1 MPPPDDPSTVFCPS
15 SSCILEI
22 RDCISWACFNKL
34 PIPPIPFAIKSSLPF
49 GPRLENLF
57 HQPLTVFP
65 PNRFDRSAKNPQ
77 RLFYHRTAL
86 VSLAHG
92 FASRGLVFMT
102 QRFRTNSRDMDG
114 HVIAKKTL
122 RQILQQRQIIG
133 ILKIVEMMPLG
144 NRDFELSRRKFERAP
159 RRQM

>member
-34 PIPPIPFAIKSSLPF
+34 PIPPIPFDIKSSFYLGHAF
-49 GPRLENLF
+49 ENLF

-77 RLFYHRTAL
+77 RLFYHRTAF

-92 FASRGLVFMT
+92 FASRGLVFT
-102 QRFRTNSRDMDG
+102 THGFR
-114 HVIAKKTL
+114 
-122 RQILQQRQIIG
+122 IG
-133 ILKIVEMMPLG
+133 SCNI
-144 NRDFELSRRKFERAP
+144 
-159 RRQM
+159 

>member
-34 PIPPIPFAIKSSLPF
+34 PIPPIPFAIKSSLLF
-49 GPRLENLF
+49 RQLLENPF
-57 HQPLTVFP
+57 AQPLTVVP

-77 RLFYHRTAL
+77 RLFYHRAAF

-92 FASRGLVFMT
+92 FVPRHLVFPT
-102 QRFRTNSRDMDG
+102 QAFRISSRDKDD
-114 HVIAKKTL
+114 HVSAKKTI
-122 RQILQQRQIIG
+122 RQTLQHR
-133 ILKIVEMMPLG
+133 
-144 NRDFELSRRKFERAP
+144 
-159 RRQM
+159 